1 MVQLSHDAVQV
12 PYFEANILD
21 LIENYDQQGIL
32 TPDTDSEYYHSTTN
46 VTPNIDLPDLKS
58 IKSACK
64 T

>member
-32 TPDTDSEYYHSTTN
+32 TPDTESEYYHSTTN
-46 VTPNIDLPDLKS
+46 VTPSIDLPDL
-58 IKSACK
+58 
-64 T
+64 